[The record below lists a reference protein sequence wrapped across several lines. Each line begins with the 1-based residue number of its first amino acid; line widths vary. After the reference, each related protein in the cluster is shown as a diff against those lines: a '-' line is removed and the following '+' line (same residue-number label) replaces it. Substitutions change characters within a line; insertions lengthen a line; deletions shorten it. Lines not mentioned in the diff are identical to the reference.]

1 MTAPGREVTGTGTGA
16 GPATLDLV
24 LDAGSVRV
32 HLAEPTDTTEAPTV
46 RARVELDPDAPAG
59 WLQGLQALAGLA
71 GVSGLLGL
79 LGGNERGASSPEER
93 AEAAVAATTLDWD
106 ADARR
111 LTVRGPRDL
120 ALRGVPLAVTV
131 RAPEGSE
138 VTVRAGAARVVVEG
152 SAAEVSVRGTG
163 EVTLDEVTGRA
174 DLRCGAGEVHVR
186 RLDGPLTLR
195 GGAGGVRLDRVLAPV
210 EITTG
215 AGRIRLGEVH
225 ADVAVRAAAGDVE
238 IADAVAGDLE
248 IGTGVG
254 TVWVGVHPGVDAR
267 VELRAAAGRVHSEL
281 PVHRER
287 PAEVSPRG
295 STGDRLLH
303 VRARTGAGD
312 VTVAPARPRPALSP

>member
-1 MTAPGREVTGTGTGA
+1 MTAPVREVTGTGA
-16 GPATLDLV
+16 GPATLDLA

-32 HLAEPTDTTEAPTV
+32 HLAEAAGTDTADTTTL

-79 LGGNERGASSPEER
+79 LGGSERGASSPEER

-106 ADARR
+106 AGARR

-138 VTVRAGAARVVVEG
+138 VAVRAGAARVVVEG

-186 RLDGPLTLR
+186 RLGGPLTLK
-195 GGAGGVRLDRVLAPV
+195 GGAGGVRLDRVLGPV

-238 IADAVAGDLE
+238 VADAVAGDLE

-254 TVWVGVHPGVDAR
+254 TVRVGVHPGVDAR
-267 VELRAAAGRVHSEL
+267 VERRAAAGRVHSEL
-281 PVHRER
+281 PVRADR
-287 PAEVSPRG
+287 PDAPEGGPL
-295 STGDRLLH
+295 T

-312 VTVAPARPRPALSP
+312 VTVAPARPRPALRPAP

>member
-1 MTAPGREVTGTGTGA
+1 MTAPGREVTGTGA
-16 GPATLDLV
+16 GPATLDLAI
-24 LDAGSVRV
+24 DAGSVRV
-32 HLAEPTDTTEAPTV
+32 HLAEPTDTTTV

-79 LGGNERGASSPEER
+79 LGGSERGVSSPEER

-138 VTVRAGAARVVVEG
+138 VAVRAGAARVVVEG

-186 RLDGPLTLR
+186 RLGGPLTLK

-238 IADAVAGDLE
+238 VADAVAGDLE

-287 PAEVSPRG
+287 PAEG
-295 STGDRLLH
+295 TGGGRPLH

>member
-1 MTAPGREVTGTGTGA
+1 MTAPGREVTGTGA
-16 GPATLDLV
+16 GPATLDLA

-32 HLAEPTDTTEAPTV
+32 HLAEQAADITDTTTV
-46 RARVELDPDAPAG
+46 RARVELDPDAPPG
-59 WLQGLQALAGLA
+59 WLQGLQGLVGLA
-71 GVSGLLGL
+71 GMSGLLGL
-79 LGGNERGASSPEER
+79 LGGSERGASSPEER

-111 LTVRGPRDL
+111 LTVRGPGDL
-120 ALRGVPLAVTV
+120 ALRGVPLAITV

-152 SAAEVSVRGTG
+152 SAAEVAVRGTG
-163 EVTLDEVTGRA
+163 EVTLDEVTRRA

-186 RLDGPLTLR
+186 TLGGRLTLK

-215 AGRIRLGEVH
+215 AGRIRLGEVR

-238 IADAVAGDLE
+238 VADAVSGDLE

-267 VELRAAAGRVHSEL
+267 VELRTAVGRVHSEL
-281 PVHRER
+281 PVHESR
-287 PAEVSPRG
+287 PAGDATEG
-295 STGDRLLH
+295 TGDRPLH